1 MHDSKPTTAPSAFTL
16 VELLVVIAIIA
27 ILIAVLL
34 PALNRARDASSAVVC
49 MSNLRQIHTS
59 CVAYQAENQGFW
71 PPAHY
76 FYTSQ
81 NLHRWHGTRP
91 TTHDPFDFTF
101 SPLKPYLRTTRI
113 KRCPSFEP
121 DAIGF
126 ETAAGGYGYND
137 YYIGSSTGNPPRA
150 SSAWP
155 LTRKWSTTSPPGK
168 PRFTTP
174 PKRSPSPTPPWPSPL

>member
-1 MHDSKPTTAPSAFTL
+1 VATWCRVMHVNVTAAFALTQ
-16 VELLVVIAIIA
+16 
-27 ILIAVLL
+27 VLL

-137 YYIGSSTGNPPRA
+137 YYIGSSTGNPPPGIVGLAAYGLLGQLIVATVGAVLLLALLRFVK
-150 SSAWP
+150 
-155 LTRKWSTTSPPGK
+155 RKA
-168 PRFTTP
+168 
-174 PKRSPSPTPPWPSPL
+174 